1 MMMTAPAP
9 LLSSCNQA
17 GTPASSPCI
26 PNHGG
31 DTDSDDDLTTRSS
44 ACPPRQRKGSLKR
57 PLASMYDSVQP
68 CDLEMLKVIGR
79 GTFAQQVALAKDRLT
94 SHVYAVKSCD
104 KQNLVNRKQVVHT
117 WTEKHILEKLRG
129 HPFIVTLFSTFS
141 TPDEVHFVLEY
152 CPGGELFYHLHQQ
165 DRFDDA
171 SVQFY
176 AAEVLT
182 ALQSLHVANIVYRD
196 LKPENVLLDAG
207 GHIRLADFGF
217 CKDIGESD
225 RTYSFCGSP
234 EYLSPEM
241 IRRRGH
247 TVATDMWSF
256 GCFCFELAVGH
267 PPFQLHDDAALPAL
281 FESITA
287 GRMYY
292 PPQLSPTF
300 VSFLKRC
307 LDVNPATRFTA
318 TEAMDHPFF
327 KDIVWAQVLA
337 RQLTPPFV
345 PPSNGVECTQNFDDD
360 FTSESPRSPTLLEM
374 KQQHKRQQQL
384 HHPPQHDGDDP
395 VDVFCNF

>member
-9 LLSSCNQA
+9 LLTSCNQA

-57 PLASMYDSVQP
+57 PLASMYDNVQP

-217 CKDIGESD
+217 CKDIG
-225 RTYSFCGSP
+225 Y
-234 EYLSPEM
+234 
-241 IRRRGH
+241 
-247 TVATDMWSF
+247 
-256 GCFCFELAVGH
+256 
-267 PPFQLHDDAALPAL
+267 
-281 FESITA
+281 
-287 GRMYY
+287 
-292 PPQLSPTF
+292 
-300 VSFLKRC
+300 
-307 LDVNPATRFTA
+307 PATRFTA

-327 KDIVWAQVLA
+327 EDIVWAQVLA

-395 VDVFCNF
+395 VD